1 MSSHMA
7 EIRPAGKQKYP
18 SIDFQ
23 QMNPIISN
31 QSAVGACAMCPKTS
45 RRCDRSIPIC
55 GRCTEKGLECGGY
68 TERFRFC
75 GLASRGKWKN
85 RDAPSPDVPS
95 PLETRQVKKYGLSYK
110 YKYKYTQHI
119 LFPQHIISPPWSA
132 SKSWKSCSNIV
143 LDEVSYGPHGTTPR
157 TSQDQPSSPKS

>member
-1 MSSHMA
+1 MA

-31 QSAVGACAMCPKTS
+31 QSAVGACAMCRKTS

-68 TERFRFC
+68 PEKFRFC

-95 PLETRQVKKYGLSYK
+95 PLETRQVKNV
-110 YKYKYTQHI
+110 
-119 LFPQHIISPPWSA
+119 A
-132 SKSWKSCSNIV
+132 
-143 LDEVSYGPHGTTPR
+143 
-157 TSQDQPSSPKS
+157 PSSNPQTQADRDIATRKREVLVRETSDRENVHHCN